1 MVKLVPDLVWCDS
14 VIYVNIINVTFVIL
28 QLRSKQVHSIYV
40 YSISTK
46 PVLLGN
52 MVMHFVRKLE
62 VFLHIPKF

>member
-40 YSISTK
+40 YPVSTK

-52 MVMHFVRKLE
+52 MLIHYVGQLE
-62 VFLHIPKF
+62 VFLHIPKV